1 MAEFPH
7 GLYFEDYV
15 LGHTLVTRGR
25 TITEAD
31 IVAFGTLTGD
41 FNAMHM
47 DAEYMKGHMFGQRI
61 AHGMLSLSY
70 AVGQAFQLGFM
81 EKTVIAFRSLD
92 MKFIQPVFIGDTLTV
107 ELTIAD
113 LKPAVRLG
121 GGVVTIDAKIVNQ
134 HGETVQKGT
143 WVTLV
148 MKRPTDEPAD
158 AAPQDPS

>member
-1 MAEFPH
+1 MAQSPH

-25 TITEAD
+25 TITESD

-41 FNAMHM
+41 LNPMHM

-70 AVGQAFQLGFM
+70 AVGQAYHLGFM
-81 EKTVIAFRSLD
+81 EQTVIAFRSLD
-92 MKFIQPVFIGDTLTV
+92 MKFVKPVFIGDTLTV
-107 ELTIAD
+107 ELVIAD
-113 LKPAVRLG
+113 LKPAERLG
-121 GGVVTIDAKIVNQ
+121 GGVVTIEVKIINQ
-134 HGETVQKGT
+134 HGETVQKGS

-148 MKRPTDEPAD
+148 MKRPTDESAD
-158 AAPQDPS
+158 DAPQNQ

>member
-1 MAEFPH
+1 MTQSAH

-25 TITEAD
+25 TVTEAD

-41 FNAMHM
+41 LNPMHM
-47 DAEYMKGHMFGQRI
+47 DAEYMKDHLFGQRI

-81 EKTVIAFRSLD
+81 EKTVIAFRSLE
-92 MKFIQPVFIGDTLTV
+92 MKFMLPVFIGDTLTV

-121 GGVVTIDAKIVNQ
+121 GGVVTIEAKIVNQ
-134 HGETVQKGT
+134 RGEVVQKGT

-148 MKRPTDEPAD
+148 MKRPTDEPTD
-158 AAPQDPS
+158 AAPQDQ